1 MKNEVIEN
9 FIKGLNLKKSNT
21 EKYNFLRVQ
30 LDNMKY
36 IQSFDEYSIDLVETL
51 LNEVIKYKN
60 EILKL
65 NKTVNKNKEYIEEL
79 TISLNAFKFKSE
91 SILKENK
98 DLHSEIIKLTEKFSK
113 KDSNTETQLY
123 QIKDDNTSLKYI
135 ISDLKK
141 QLKQIK
147 TENNKLKDNYS
158 IFLTELFE
166 KSINVRQ
173 MYL

>member
-51 LNEVIKYKN
+51 LNEVIIYKN

-98 DLHSEIIKLTEKFSK
+98 D
-113 KDSNTETQLY
+113 
-123 QIKDDNTSLKYI
+123 
-135 ISDLKK
+135 
-141 QLKQIK
+141 
-147 TENNKLKDNYS
+147 
-158 IFLTELFE
+158 
-166 KSINVRQ
+166 
-173 MYL
+173 

>member
-1 MKNEVIEN
+1 
-9 FIKGLNLKKSNT
+9 
-21 EKYNFLRVQ
+21 
-30 LDNMKY
+30 MKY

-98 DLHSEIIKLTEKFSK
+98 D
-113 KDSNTETQLY
+113 
-123 QIKDDNTSLKYI
+123 
-135 ISDLKK
+135 
-141 QLKQIK
+141 
-147 TENNKLKDNYS
+147 
-158 IFLTELFE
+158 
-166 KSINVRQ
+166 
-173 MYL
+173 